1 MDHDSKD
8 TETPAPVAPR
18 SDPSI
23 SAEPAAATDLWA
35 VSYSEE
41 EDRELT
47 HAEVENAIE
56 RGEITAETIV
66 WRPGMDAWVPLS
78 QTPDFAPLFAQGAPA
93 AEEPR
98 IPEVEALAP
107 SAEEPPP
114 AAAVEKSPAAI
125 AEAPAPVPSVPPP
138 SARSVPSAP
147 PSAPSVPSV
156 PSAAPSVPS
165 APSAQDLD
173 QRFTP
178 SRTRYAIA
186 GGAVVAALLA
196 VFWWVESSSRE
207 PVPERLAQVATQRA
221 SASLPPTPSLLPH
234 QTPAGNVS
242 PDDETDG
249 PRPPLQP
256 FNRIAALKVMGKAA
270 EKAIRCRGR
279 GAPAGVA
286 RLTVTFEPSGKMSAA
301 RIFQAPYA
309 GTPTA
314 TCIVA
319 KIGRPEV
326 PPFKGPPETIRV
338 SVELY

>member
-8 TETPAPVAPR
+8 TETSAPVAPR

-23 SAEPAAATDLWA
+23 SAAPAAAADLWA

-47 HAEVENAIE
+47 RAEVERALE

-66 WRPGMDAWVPLS
+66 WRPGMDDWAPLS
-78 QTPDFAPLFAQGAPA
+78 QTPDFAPLLAQSAPA
-93 AEEPR
+93 ADEPR
-98 IPEVEALAP
+98 APAVEPPAP

-114 AAAVEKSPAAI
+114 AAAVEKPPAAI
-125 AEAPAPVPSVPPP
+125 TEAPAPVPSVPPP
-138 SARSVPSAP
+138 SVPSAP

-165 APSAQDLD
+165 APSAEDVD

-186 GGAVVAALLA
+186 GGAVAVALLA
-196 VFWWVESSSRE
+196 VFWWVESSSHE
-207 PVPERLAQVATQRA
+207 PAPERLAQVATQRA

-234 QTPAGNVS
+234 QTPAGNVL

-249 PRPPLQP
+249 PRAPLEP

-319 KIGRPEV
+319 KIGKPEV